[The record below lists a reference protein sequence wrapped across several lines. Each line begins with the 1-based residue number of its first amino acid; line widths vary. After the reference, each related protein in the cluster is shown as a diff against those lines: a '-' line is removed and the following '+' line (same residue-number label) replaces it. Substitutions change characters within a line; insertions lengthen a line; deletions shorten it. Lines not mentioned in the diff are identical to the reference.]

1 MDNNFEL
8 NLAKDKQRL
17 CAKIALRR
25 AKRVFSLLKAGRL
38 QKIDK
43 SDLEELLLHFDIYC
57 GIFDDAVKQENE
69 IREDEHKRLQEMSR
83 KNDEYLFGEV
93 VNG

>member
-25 AKRVFSLLKAGRL
+25 AKRVFALIKGGR
-38 QKIDK
+38 KIDK
-43 SDLEELLLHFDIYC
+43 SDLEELFLHFDIYC
-57 GIFDDAVKQENE
+57 GIFEDAVRQETE
-69 IREDEHKRLQEMSR
+69 IREAEAR
-83 KNDEYLFGEV
+83 KLRELRERQV

>member
-43 SDLEELLLHFDIYC
+43 YDLEELLLHFDIYC
-57 GIFDDAVKQENE
+57 GIFEDAVKQENE
-69 IREDEHKRLQEMSR
+69 INEAETRRLRELRERQA
-83 KNDEYLFGEV
+83 

>member
-8 NLAKDKQRL
+8 TLAKDKQRF

-25 AKRVFSLLKAGRL
+25 AKRVFALIKGGR
-38 QKIDK
+38 KIDK
-43 SDLEELLLHFDIYC
+43 SDLEEILLHFDIYC
-57 GIFDDAVKQENE
+57 GIFDDAVKQEKE
-69 IREDEHKRLQEMSR
+69 IREAEVRRLQELR
-83 KNDEYLFGEV
+83 ERQV

>member
-25 AKRVFSLLKAGRL
+25 AKRVFALIKGGR
-38 QKIDK
+38 KIDK

-57 GIFDDAVKQENE
+57 GIFEDAVRQETE
-69 IREDEHKRLQEMSR
+69 LRESEAR
-83 KNDEYLFGEV
+83 KLLELREREAI
-93 VNG
+93 NG

>member
-17 CAKIALRR
+17 CARIAIRR
-25 AKRVFSLLKAGRL
+25 AKRVFALLKAGRL

-43 SDLEELLLHFDIYC
+43 YDLEELLLHFDIYC
-57 GIFDDAVKQENE
+57 GIFEDAVRQETEINAAEARRLRE
-69 IREDEHKRLQEMSR
+69 IRERQ
-83 KNDEYLFGEV
+83 V

>member
-17 CAKIALRR
+17 CAKIAIRR
-25 AKRVFSLLKAGRL
+25 AKRVFALIKGER
-38 QKIDK
+38 KIDK
-43 SDLEELLLHFDIYC
+43 YDLEELLLHFDIYC
-57 GIFDDAVKQENE
+57 GLFEDAVRQETE
-69 IREDEHKRLQEMSR
+69 IREAEARRLRELRERQ
-83 KNDEYLFGEV
+83 V

>member
-17 CAKIALRR
+17 CAKIAIRR
-25 AKRVFSLLKAGRL
+25 AKRVFALLKAGRL
-38 QKIDK
+38 QKIDQY
-43 SDLEELLLHFDIYC
+43 DLEELLLHFDIYC
-57 GIFDDAVKQENE
+57 GIFDDAVKQEKEINE
-69 IREDEHKRLQEMSR
+69 AEARRLRELRERQ
-83 KNDEYLFGEV
+83 V

>member
-1 MDNNFEL
+1 MDNNFKL

-43 SDLEELLLHFDIYC
+43 YDLEELLLHFDIYC
-57 GIFDDAVKQENE
+57 GIFDDAVRQENE
-69 IREDEHKRLQEMSR
+69 INEAEARRLRELRERQ
-83 KNDEYLFGEV
+83 V

>member
-17 CAKIALRR
+17 CARIAIRR
-25 AKRVFSLLKAGRL
+25 AKRVFALLKAGRL

-43 SDLEELLLHFDIYC
+43 YDLEELLLHFDIYC
-57 GIFDDAVKQENE
+57 GIFEDAVRQEKEINE
-69 IREDEHKRLQEMSR
+69 AEARRLRELRERQ
-83 KNDEYLFGEV
+83 V

>member
-25 AKRVFSLLKAGRL
+25 AKRVFALLKAGRL

-57 GIFDDAVKQENE
+57 ELFDDAVKQETE
-69 IREDEHKRLQEMSR
+69 IKEAEARRLRELRER
-83 KNDEYLFGEV
+83 KV

>member
-25 AKRVFSLLKAGRL
+25 AKRVFALIKGGR
-38 QKIDK
+38 KIDK

-57 GIFDDAVKQENE
+57 GIFEDAVRQETE
-69 IREDEHKRLQEMSR
+69 IREAEAR
-83 KNDEYLFGEV
+83 KLRELRERQV

>member
-57 GIFDDAVKQENE
+57 ELFDDAVKQETE
-69 IREDEHKRLQEMSR
+69 IKEAEARRLRELRERQ
-83 KNDEYLFGEV
+83 V

>member
-17 CAKIALRR
+17 CAKIAIRR

-57 GIFDDAVKQENE
+57 ELFDDASKQETE
-69 IREDEHKRLQEMSR
+69 IKEAEARRLRELRERQ
-83 KNDEYLFGEV
+83 V

>member
-25 AKRVFSLLKAGRL
+25 AKRVFALLKAGRL

-43 SDLEELLLHFDIYC
+43 YDLEELLLHFDIYC
-57 GIFDDAVKQENE
+57 SIFEDAVRQEKEINE
-69 IREDEHKRLQEMSR
+69 AEARRLRELRERQ
-83 KNDEYLFGEV
+83 V

>member
-8 NLAKDKQRL
+8 NLANDKQRL

-25 AKRVFSLLKAGRL
+25 AKRVFALIKGGR
-38 QKIDK
+38 KIDK
-43 SDLEELLLHFDIYC
+43 YDLEELLLHFDIYC
-57 GIFDDAVKQENE
+57 SIFEDAVRQETEINE
-69 IREDEHKRLQEMSR
+69 AEARRLRELRERQA
-83 KNDEYLFGEV
+83 

>member
-25 AKRVFSLLKAGRL
+25 AKRVFALIKGGR
-38 QKIDK
+38 KIDK
-43 SDLEELLLHFDIYC
+43 SDLEELLLHFDIFC
-57 GIFDDAVKQENE
+57 GLFEDAVRQETE
-69 IREDEHKRLQEMSR
+69 IREAEAR
-83 KNDEYLFGEV
+83 KLRELSERQV

>member
-8 NLAKDKQRL
+8 NIAKDKQRL

-25 AKRVFSLLKAGRL
+25 AKRVFALLKAGRL

-43 SDLEELLLHFDIYC
+43 YDLEEMLLHFDIYC
-57 GIFDDAVKQENE
+57 GIFEDAVKQEKEINE
-69 IREDEHKRLQEMSR
+69 AEARRLQEFR
-83 KNDEYLFGEV
+83 ERQV

>member
-25 AKRVFSLLKAGRL
+25 AKRVFSLLKVGRL

-57 GIFDDAVKQENE
+57 RLFDDAVKQETE
-69 IREDEHKRLQEMSR
+69 IREAESRRLRELRERQ
-83 KNDEYLFGEV
+83 V

>member
-25 AKRVFSLLKAGRL
+25 AKRVFTLLKAGRL

-57 GIFDDAVKQENE
+57 GLFDDAVKQETE
-69 IREDEHKRLQEMSR
+69 IREAEASRLRELRERQ
-83 KNDEYLFGEV
+83 V

>member
-25 AKRVFSLLKAGRL
+25 AKRVFALIKGGR
-38 QKIDK
+38 KIDK

-69 IREDEHKRLQEMSR
+69 INEAEARRLRELRERQ
-83 KNDEYLFGEV
+83 V

>member
-25 AKRVFSLLKAGRL
+25 AKRVFTLIKGGR
-38 QKIDK
+38 KIDK
-43 SDLEELLLHFDIYC
+43 YDLEELLLHFDIY
-57 GIFDDAVKQENE
+57 GGLFDDAVKQETE
-69 IREDEHKRLQEMSR
+69 IREAEARRLRELRERQ
-83 KNDEYLFGEV
+83 V